1 MAEILERE
9 LVYRIVGC
17 AMKVHSEIGYG
28 LREKTYERG
37 LCLEF
42 KHEGIAFDQ
51 QSAYPVFYRGQKID
65 EYVPDLEVEKR
76 VIVDVKTIERITDVE
91 RGQMMNYLRVSGLK
105 VGLILNFRNASLE
118 WERIVLDTAR

>member
-1 MAEILERE
+1 
-9 LVYRIVGC
+9 
-17 AMKVHSEIGYG
+17 MKVHSEIGYG